1 MLSYYAMPQL
11 QRCRDAFLIK
21 GDKVLVRLV
30 NLHMLAGLNMKAFSA
45 GPMAVKHA
53 GNEVRTSSL

>member
-11 QRCRDAFLIK
+11 QRCRDA

-30 NLHMLAGLNMKAFSA
+30 NLYMLAGLNMQAFEA
-45 GPMAVKHA
+45 I
-53 GNEVRTSSL
+53 